1 MNTGHLSIGD
11 GLLLQPKQKTTKENL
26 DKWWLEKE
34 SDIGTIGVILYMSS
48 WD

>member
-26 DKWWLEKE
+26 DKW
-34 SDIGTIGVILYMSS
+34 
-48 WD
+48 